1 MSAVLDS
8 KLRKALELRTDSPA
22 MLDALD
28 SMATFWSSNTLEAVR
43 HLLQISV
50 FCLTSPL
57 KHHEI
62 ILHDNFICMP
72 HKPVNVL

>member
-43 HLLQISV
+43 NPAL
-50 FCLTSPL
+50 CPETP
-57 KHHEI
+57 
-62 ILHDNFICMP
+62 ILRP
-72 HKPVNVL
+72 

>member
-28 SMATFWSSNTLEAVR
+28 SMSTFWSSNTLEAVR
-43 HLLQISV
+43 HMFPLSLAASPHLSTTQFEGAYV
-50 FCLTSPL
+50 LTCSYAHAAQL
-57 KHHEI
+57 
-62 ILHDNFICMP
+62 F
-72 HKPVNVL
+72 